1 MPEPS
6 RLMLLE
12 QLPKVLSGTKVR
24 FLGWYAKM
32 KVAAVP
38 PISNAHSVHEYN
50 ADQAKLVLRSAYPA
64 VNTSVPCALVNV
76 ENILELVDH
85 RQLETGAWVNV
96 VGYIEK
102 DQESKA
108 LKSDQASPSVIV
120 RATLIWSAGAIRMD
134 RYEAA
139 VRDYQKPMSAG

>member
-24 FLGWYAKM
+24 FLGC
-32 KVAAVP
+32 
-38 PISNAHSVHEYN
+38 VHEYN

-76 ENILELVDH
+76 ENVLELVDH

-102 DQESKA
+102 DQEFKS
-108 LKSDQASPSVIV
+108 LKSDQPSSSVMV

-139 VRDYQKPMSAG
+139 VREYQKPLSAG